1 MRIPL
6 NYVISY
12 FLPRGI
18 FFIVIYIYRKQNFL
32 HPIPLTV
39 EDSGILTRFRRRKI
53 YLQGGYVMIIR
64 NIKLFKADE
73 TFSSHALKI
82 EGDRITGIIPNDTR
96 AAESEVVI
104 DGMGAY
110 AIPGLIDI
118 HFHGALGLDVC
129 DGGFETVR
137 KIAQYEAASGI
148 TAICPATL
156 TLPVDELCDILSN
169 MADFRDAAS
178 ADPDTY
184 ADCADLVGI
193 NMEGPFISVAKKGA
207 QNPDYIIP
215 CDAGI
220 ARRFQDAARGLV
232 KFIGLAPECNPNYRE
247 YIDNVKEFANV
258 SLAHTNSD
266 YDTAMNAFRQ
276 GACHAVHLFNAMT
289 GFTHREPGVPGA
301 VADSPHV
308 SAEIIADGIHI
319 HPSMVRAAMKFNGE
333 SRMILISDSLRSA
346 GMPDG
351 QYELGG
357 QAITKQGRYCRLMDG
372 TIAGSVS
379 NLMDCL
385 RTAVLEMNIPLETAV
400 ACATSHPAKALGILD
415 QYGTLETGKYA
426 DVVLLDP
433 DLTIRQVIKHGRL
446 I

>member
-1 MRIPL
+1 
-6 NYVISY
+6 
-12 FLPRGI
+12 
-18 FFIVIYIYRKQNFL
+18 
-32 HPIPLTV
+32 
-39 EDSGILTRFRRRKI
+39 
-53 YLQGGYVMIIR
+53 MIIK
-64 NIKLFKADE
+64 NIKLYGADE
-73 TFSSHALKI
+73 KFSDRALRI
-82 EGDRITGIIPNDTR
+82 GGDRIVEIASNETASSSD
-96 AAESEVVI
+96 EVII
-104 DGMGAY
+104 DGSGAY

-137 KIAQYEAASGI
+137 RIAQYEAASGI

-156 TLPVDELCDILSN
+156 TLPVDRLCSILSN

-178 ADPDTY
+178 NDPESY
-184 ADCADLVGI
+184 SDCADLVGI

-215 CDAGI
+215 CDAGT

-232 KFIGLAPECNPNYRE
+232 KFMGLAPECNPDYRE
-247 YIDNVKEFANV
+247 YIAEASSFTNV
-258 SLAHTNSD
+258 SLAHTNSG
-266 YDTAMNAFRQ
+266 YDTALDALSC

-301 VADSPHV
+301 VADSPHASV
-308 SAEIIADGIHI
+308 EIISDGIHI
-319 HPSMVRAAMKFNGE
+319 HPSMVRAAFKFNGPE
-333 SRMILISDSLRSA
+333 RMILISDSLRAA

-357 QAITKQGRYCRLMDG
+357 QPITKRGRYCRLLDG

-385 RTAVLEMNIPLETAV
+385 RTAVLEMRIPLTTAV
-400 ACATSHPAKALGILD
+400 ACATSHPARALGILD
-415 QYGTLETGKYA
+415 NYGTLEPGKYA
-426 DVVLLDP
+426 DVVLLSD
-433 DLTIRQVIKHGRL
+433 DLTVLQVIKHGRL
-446 I
+446 L

>member
-1 MRIPL
+1 
-6 NYVISY
+6 
-12 FLPRGI
+12 
-18 FFIVIYIYRKQNFL
+18 
-32 HPIPLTV
+32 
-39 EDSGILTRFRRRKI
+39 
-53 YLQGGYVMIIR
+53 MIIR
-64 NIKLFKADE
+64 NIKLYEADE
-73 TFSSHALKI
+73 KFSERALRI
-82 EGDRITGIIPNDTR
+82 DGDRIAEIVPNDTGV
-96 AAESEVVI
+96 SPDEVIV
-104 DGMGAY
+104 DGSGSY
-110 AIPGLIDI
+110 AVPGLIDI

-129 DGGFETVR
+129 DGGFETVH

-156 TLPVDELCDILSN
+156 TLPVDELCSILSN
-169 MADFRDAAS
+169 MADFRDKAS
-178 ADPDTY
+178 EDPKTY

-220 ARRFQDAARGLV
+220 ARRFQDAAKGLV
-232 KFIGLAPECNPNYRE
+232 KFIGLAPECNPEYRE
-247 YIDNVKEFANV
+247 YIAEVRDFVSV

-266 YDTAMNAFRQ
+266 YDTAMDALSG

-308 SAEIIADGIHI
+308 TAEIIADGIHI
-319 HPSMVRAAMKFNGE
+319 HPSMVRAAFRFNGPE
-333 SRMILISDSLRSA
+333 RMILISDSLRAA

-357 QAITKQGRYCRLMDG
+357 QPITKQGRYCRLTDG

-385 RTAVLEMNIPLETAV
+385 RTAVLEMGIPLTEAV
-400 ACATSHPAKALGILD
+400 ACATSNPARALGILD
-415 QYGTLETGKYA
+415 DYGTLEPGKYA
-426 DVVLLDP
+426 DVVLLSP
-433 DLTIRQVIKHGRL
+433 DLKVLQVVKHGIL
-446 I
+446 L

>member
-1 MRIPL
+1 
-6 NYVISY
+6 
-12 FLPRGI
+12 
-18 FFIVIYIYRKQNFL
+18 
-32 HPIPLTV
+32 
-39 EDSGILTRFRRRKI
+39 
-53 YLQGGYVMIIR
+53 MIIR
-64 NIKLFKADE
+64 NIKLYEADE
-73 TFSSHALKI
+73 KFSERALRI
-82 EGDRITGIIPNDTR
+82 DGDRIAEIVPNDTGV
-96 AAESEVVI
+96 SPDEVIV
-104 DGMGAY
+104 DGSGSY
-110 AIPGLIDI
+110 AVPGLIDI

-129 DGGFETVR
+129 DGGFGTVH

-156 TLPVDELCDILSN
+156 TLPVDELCSILSN
-169 MADFRDAAS
+169 MADFRDKAS
-178 ADPDTY
+178 EDSKTY

-220 ARRFQDAARGLV
+220 ARRFQDAAKGLV
-232 KFIGLAPECNPNYRE
+232 KFIGLAPECNPEYRE
-247 YIDNVKEFANV
+247 YIAEVRDFVSV

-266 YDTAMNAFRQ
+266 YDTAMDALSC

-301 VADSPHV
+301 VADSSHV
-308 SAEIIADGIHI
+308 TAEIIADGIHI
-319 HPSMVRAAMKFNGE
+319 HPSMVRAAFRFNGPE
-333 SRMILISDSLRSA
+333 RMILISDSLRAA

-357 QAITKQGRYCRLMDG
+357 QPITKQGRYCRLTDG

-385 RTAVLEMNIPLETAV
+385 RTAVLEMGIPLTEAV
-400 ACATSHPAKALGILD
+400 ACATTHPARALGILKD
-415 QYGTLETGKYA
+415 YGTLEPGKYA
-426 DVVLLDP
+426 DVVLLSP
-433 DLTIRQVIKHGRL
+433 DLKVLQVVKHGRL
-446 I
+446 L